1 MPDYTVLLSAGPTY
15 PMTQNQIYALP
26 ASRCTVLAT
35 NVCEVSPTT
44 TTTQFAAVTA
54 TTTGVE
60 CFGGFIR
67 CTGSTTASIIVKKL

>member
-1 MPDYTVLLSAGPTY
+1 MPDYIVTLSPGPTY

-35 NVCEVSPTT
+35 NVCEVSPVTT
-44 TTTQFAAVTA
+44 TTAFAAVTA

-67 CTGSTTASIIVKKL
+67 CTSVTNASIIVKKM

>member
-1 MPDYTVLLSAGPTY
+1 MAYTVLLSAGPTY
-15 PMTQNQIYALP
+15 PLTQNQIYALP

-35 NVCEVSPTT
+35 AVCEVSPTT
-44 TTTQFAAVTA
+44 TTTNFASVTA

-67 CTGSTTASIIVKKL
+67 CTSVTNASIIVKKL